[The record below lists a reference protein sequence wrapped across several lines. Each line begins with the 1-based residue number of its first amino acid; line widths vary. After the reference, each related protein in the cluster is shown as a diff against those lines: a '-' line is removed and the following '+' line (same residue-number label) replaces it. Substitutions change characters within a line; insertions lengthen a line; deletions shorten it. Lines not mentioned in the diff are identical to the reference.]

1 MALWAT
7 TELLLHSTQ
16 AVVTVPRA
24 TITHTDS
31 RHTQQGD
38 VRKPEAK
45 NTEGARVKV
54 FAAECILCLC
64 CYNLS
69 LHVGENKRVFTLQSQ
84 PHYTLYENRGYIME
98 LW

>member
-24 TITHTDS
+24 TITHTDN

-38 VRKPEAK
+38 VKNPQGESHRKW
-45 NTEGARVKV
+45 V
-54 FAAECILCLC
+54 
-64 CYNLS
+64 
-69 LHVGENKRVFTLQSQ
+69 
-84 PHYTLYENRGYIME
+84 
-98 LW
+98 